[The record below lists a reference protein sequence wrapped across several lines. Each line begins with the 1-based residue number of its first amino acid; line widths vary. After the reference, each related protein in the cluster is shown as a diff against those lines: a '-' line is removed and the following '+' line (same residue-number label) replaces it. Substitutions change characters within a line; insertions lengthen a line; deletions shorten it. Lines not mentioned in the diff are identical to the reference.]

1 MQKRNTPKF
10 NKSLLVK
17 TISLFLSA
25 GALSVTAQ
33 EVTNSDDVEKIEVTG
48 SRILRE
54 GAIAPSPVTVISGA
68 ELLKTGAISIG
79 EALNDLPALANTF
92 SLANAG
98 QSIGTAGLNLLD
110 LRGMGTSRTL
120 VLVDG
125 KRHVSSNPGSAAV
138 DVNTIPTA
146 WVDRVEII
154 TGGASAVYGADAVTG
169 VVNFVLKKDV
179 TGVDF
184 SATKSFAEEG
194 PYDNDRITLSFGQD
208 FAEGRGNFGF
218 FVSHS
223 QQDGMNA
230 TDRKQTRTPTAEVA
244 NNDDGD
250 SAGVHDGI
258 PDRIWIS
265 DAAWYDD
272 STAGNFYT
280 YDDTGAHW
288 FIFNPDGS
296 VRPQQLG
303 TTYNWGRCSGECDQL
318 DLQRYVELQP
328 TFSNFNVNFKGNFD
342 INDNTNI
349 YGEAKY
355 VRTKADS
362 IGQPSFFEYGAGI
375 NIARDN
381 AFIDDSLATLMDS
394 NGLDS
399 INMHRFMEDVG
410 RRFERNIRE
419 TERFVVGVKGTV
431 AEDWNYDVYALR
443 GETTREQTNAANVIV
458 DRLYQSADAI
468 ALDDGSIVCRDESA
482 RAAGCIPT
490 TLFGENNVD
499 QKAAEW
505 FSTTSV
511 SNSKIVQ
518 TVISGSV
525 NNSAVFELP
534 AGYVGVAAG
543 AEYRKEKSDD
553 VPDAFA
559 ATGATFLTSLQEEH
573 GDFDVTELFAEASI
587 PLLTDIAFVQD
598 LSMDVAVRYADY
610 STVGNA
616 TSWKLGFDW
625 VMTDELRVRGTVS
638 EAIRAPNIGELFG
651 PLQQS
656 FDNVDDPCEEGR
668 PQDPVRIANC
678 AALGIPVDF
687 PALATVSSIELEV
700 GGNKSLRQEESTS
713 YTLGL
718 VYQPDFIDDLVFT
731 LDYWS
736 IEIDDSID
744 RVDAQDILDKCV
756 DSVGGIDNQF
766 CALVERDSD
775 REIQL
780 VRTIFQNVA
789 SFESSGYDIEVGY
802 DFDGLDGRF
811 STSLIATYLDSR
823 KEFPFQIEPSQFIE
837 NAGTT
842 GEAQW
847 QANALIGYVGEHWS
861 ANWRT
866 RYLDEV
872 SRYTPQQLA
881 INPDRSNILGYPSYV
896 VTDVRAGYS
905 FDNNWTVE
913 FGIDNLFDKDL
924 PGFTTGTS
932 DSSGD
937 ASYDNVGRM
946 YYATVSYSIE

>member
-1 MQKRNTPKF
+1 MTNTVPHTFK
-10 NKSLLVK
+10 KKIIVHSM
-17 TISLFLSA
+17 
-25 GALSVTAQ
+25 GAIFATGAFTAIGQ
-33 EVTNSDDVEKIEVTG
+33 EAAAESDVEKIEITG

-68 ELLKTGAISIG
+68 DLLSTGAISIG
-79 EALNDLPALANTF
+79 EALNDLPSLANTF

-98 QSIGTAGLNLLD
+98 GTIGTAGLNLLD
-110 LRGMGTSRTL
+110 LRGMGTARTL

-125 KRHVSSNPGSAAV
+125 RRHVSSNPGSAAV

-146 WVDRVEII
+146 WVERVEII

-169 VVNFVLKKDV
+169 VVNFVLKKDINGLDV
-179 TGVDF
+179 
-184 SATKSFAEEG
+184 SLSKSYAEEG
-194 PYDNDRITLSFGQD
+194 PYDNDKFTLSYGTD
-208 FAEGRGNFGF
+208 FADGRGNVGLF
-218 FVSHS
+218 FSHS
-223 QQDGMNA
+223 SQDGMNA
-230 TDRKQTRTPTAEVA
+230 KDRLQTATPTAEVA

-250 SAGVHDGI
+250 TAGVHDGI
-258 PDRIWIS
+258 PDRIWID

-272 STAGNFYT
+272 ATAGNFYT
-280 YDDTGAHW
+280 YDATGAHW

-318 DLQRYVELQP
+318 DLNRYIELQP
-328 TFSNFNVNFKGNFD
+328 TFKTINFSAKANYDITDDMNV
-342 INDNTNI
+342 

-355 VRTKADS
+355 VRTQADS

-375 NIARDN
+375 TINRDN
-381 AFIDDSLATLMDS
+381 AFIDDSLATLMDT
-394 NGLDS
+394 NGLSS

-410 RRFERNIRE
+410 RRFEQNERE
-419 TERFVVGVKGTV
+419 TERYVVGLKGTV
-431 AEDWNYDVYALR
+431 AEDWNYDFYALH
-443 GETTREQTNAANVIV
+443 GKTTREQINAANVIT
-458 DRLYQSADAI
+458 DRLRQSADAI
-468 ALDDGSIVCRDESA
+468 ALADGSIVCRDEDA

-505 FSTTSV
+505 FSTTSI
-511 SNSKIVQ
+511 SNSKITQ

-525 NNSAVFELP
+525 NNSAVYELP
-534 AGYVGVAAG
+534 AGYVGFAG
-543 AEYRKEKSDD
+543 GIEYRKEKSDD
-553 VPDAFA
+553 VPDPFA

-573 GDFDVTELFAEASI
+573 GEFDVTELFVETSV

-598 LSMDVAVRYADY
+598 LSVDLAVRYADY

-616 TSWKLGFDW
+616 TSWKVGTDW
-625 VMTDELRVRGTVS
+625 VINDQLRVRATVS

-656 FDNVDDPCEEGR
+656 FAQVNDPCERGR

-700 GGNKSLRQEESTS
+700 GGNKDLRQEESSS
-713 YTLGL
+713 YTVGL
-718 VYQPDFIDDLVFT
+718 VYQPDFVDDLVFT

-756 DSVGGIDNQF
+756 DSVGGIGNQF
-766 CALVERDSD
+766 CALVERDGD

-789 SFESSGYDIEVGY
+789 KFESSGVDFEVGY
-802 DFDGLDGRF
+802 DFDALDGRF
-811 STSLIATYLDSR
+811 STQLIATYLDSR
-823 KEFPFQIEPSQFIE
+823 KEFPFQIEPEQFIE

-842 GEAQW
+842 GEAEW
-847 QANALIGYVGEHWS
+847 QANLLLGYKGENWS

-872 SRYTPQQLA
+872 SRFTPQQLA

-896 VTDVRAGYS
+896 ITDARIGYT
-905 FDNNWTVE
+905 FDNNLTVE

-932 DSSGD
+932 TTSGD
-937 ASYDNVGRM
+937 ASYDNIGRL
-946 YYATVSYSIE
+946 YFATVTYTME